1 MAQQQRNTPDS
12 EQHRTLGGK
21 SRRGGSN
28 NVIIG
33 TVIVIGA
40 IVFSFVFFGNW
51 EGADIGRTE
60 SAGGTA
66 DGEAA
71 ATAPTYGEGEPADV
85 EGVPAAEQ

>member
-1 MAQQQRNTPDS
+1 MAQQEHRNVPDS
-12 EQHRTLGGK
+12 EQQRALGGK

-33 TVIVIGA
+33 TIIVIGA

-51 EGADIGRTE
+51 EGAEIGRTE
-60 SAGGTA
+60 GVGGTA

-71 ATAPTYGEGEPADV
+71 ATYGEGEPADV
-85 EGVPAAEQ
+85 EGVSPDEQ